1 MLSKTKL
8 IRSSALL
15 AMVLYGVELLDELN
29 YGLYGATLPQ
39 LRDDFALTYTQV
51 GLLFTLPSLISVIIE
66 PALGLLGDTRHRRM
80 LVLVGIV
87 ATSIGLWLIAAAQT
101 YGVLLLAFGTL
112 YLASGAYVNLSQATL
127 IDRDPARAEQTM
139 ARWTLLG
146 SIGVTAGPLL
156 MTVLFS
162 IGIAWRGAYVALA
175 VIAALFAVALF
186 QQRFDSHAGAHA
198 EPPSVRVLGRN
209 LLVALRQ
216 RSLLKWVILTELA
229 DFMLDKLLEVTGL
242 YFHDVAG
249 VSLAGASAAVVIST
263 VAGLIGSALLVPM
276 LERLAGVRVLRVS
289 AVVVLLAYV
298 SLLVVPVIWLKYVL
312 IGVIGFAT
320 SGWYAILR
328 AKTFEALP
336 GQSGLV
342 VAVTSL
348 ANISS
353 LFVPVLLGGI
363 ADAVGLQSAMW
374 LLAIGPVALII
385 GLR

>member
-1 MLSKTKL
+1 MSKTKL

-15 AMVLYGVELLDELN
+15 VMVLYGVELLDELN

-51 GLLFTLPSLISVIIE
+51 GLLFTLPSVISVLLE
-66 PALGLLGDTRHRRM
+66 PAMGLLGDTRHRRT
-80 LVLVGIV
+80 LVLIGIV
-87 ATSIGLWLIAAAQT
+87 ATAIGLALIAAAQT

-112 YLASGAYVNLSQATL
+112 YIASGAYVTLSQATL

-162 IGIAWRGAYVALA
+162 VGIAWRGAYVALA
-175 VIAALFAVALF
+175 VVAALFAVALF
-186 QQRFDSHAGAHA
+186 QQRFDSHAGAQA
-198 EPPSVRVLGRN
+198 EPQSVRVLARN
-209 LLVALRQ
+209 LLMALRQ
-216 RSLLKWVILTELA
+216 RSLLKWVLLTELA

-249 VSLAGASAAVVIST
+249 VSLAGASAAVAVAT
-263 VAGLIGSALLVPM
+263 VAGLIGSGLLVPA
-276 LERLAGVRVLRVS
+276 LERLNGLRLLRVT
-289 AVVVLLAYV
+289 AVAALIAYAAFLL
-298 SLLVVPVIWLKYVL
+298 VPVIWLKYVL
-312 IGVIGFAT
+312 IGVISFMTA
-320 SGWYAILR
+320 GWFAILR

-353 LFVPVLLGGI
+353 LFVPVLLGGL

>member
-15 AMVLYGVELLDELN
+15 VLVLYGVELLDELN

-39 LRDDFALTYTQV
+39 LRDDFALTYTQI
-51 GLLFTLPSLISVIIE
+51 GLLSTLPSLIAVLIE
-66 PALGLLGDTRHRRM
+66 PAIGLLGDTRHRRT

-87 ATSIGLWLIAAAQT
+87 ATSIGLWLVAAAQV
-101 YGVLLLAFGTL
+101 YGVLLLAFGVL
-112 YLASGAYVNLSQATL
+112 YVASGAYVDLSQATL
-127 IDRDPARAEQTM
+127 IDRAPARAEQTM

-156 MTVLFS
+156 MTALFAF
-162 IGIAWRGAYVALA
+162 GLAWRGAYVAVA
-175 VIAALFAVALF
+175 IIAAVFAGALF
-186 QQRFDSHAGAHA
+186 WQRFDSHHGAYA
-198 EPPSVRVLGRN
+198 EPQPVRELGRS
-209 LLVALRQ
+209 LLAALRQ
-216 RSLLKWVILTELA
+216 RTLLKWVILTELA

-249 VSLAGASAAVVIST
+249 VSAAGASAAVAIST
-263 VAGLIGSALLVPM
+263 ITGLIGSALLVPV
-276 LERLAGVRVLRVS
+276 LERLPGVRVLRVS
-289 AVVVLLAYV
+289 AVVVMAAYAAF
-298 SLLVVPVIWLKYVL
+298 LIVPAVWLKYVL
-312 IGVIGFAT
+312 IGVLSFAT
-320 SGWYAILR
+320 AGWYAILR
-328 AKTFEALP
+328 AKTYEALP

-342 VAVTSL
+342 MAVTSL

-353 LFVPVLLGGI
+353 LFVPALLAGL

>member
-8 IRSSALL
+8 IRNSALL
-15 AMVLYGVELLDELN
+15 VMVLYGVELLDELN

-51 GLLFTLPSLISVIIE
+51 GLLFTLPSVISVLLE
-66 PALGLLGDTRHRRM
+66 PAMGLLGDTRHRRT

-87 ATSIGLWLIAAAQT
+87 STAIGLAMISAAQT

-112 YLASGAYVNLSQATL
+112 YIASGAYVNLSQATL

-146 SIGVTAGPLL
+146 AIGVTAGPLL

-162 IGIAWRGAYVALA
+162 VGIAWRGAYVALA
-175 VIAALFAVALF
+175 VVAALFALALF
-186 QQRFDSHAGAHA
+186 RQRFDSHVGAQA
-198 EPPSVRVLGRN
+198 EPQSARVLARN
-209 LLVALRQ
+209 LLTALRQ
-216 RSLLKWVILTELA
+216 RSLLKWVLLTELA

-249 VSLAGASAAVVIST
+249 VSLAGASAAVAVAT
-263 VAGLIGSALLVPM
+263 VAGLIGSGLLVPA
-276 LERLAGVRVLRVS
+276 LERLNGLRLLRVT
-289 AVVVLLAYV
+289 AVAALITYAAFLL
-298 SLLVVPVIWLKYVL
+298 VPVIWLKYVL
-312 IGVIGFAT
+312 IGVISFVTA
-320 SGWYAILR
+320 GWFAILR

-353 LFVPVLLGGI
+353 LFVPVLLGSI